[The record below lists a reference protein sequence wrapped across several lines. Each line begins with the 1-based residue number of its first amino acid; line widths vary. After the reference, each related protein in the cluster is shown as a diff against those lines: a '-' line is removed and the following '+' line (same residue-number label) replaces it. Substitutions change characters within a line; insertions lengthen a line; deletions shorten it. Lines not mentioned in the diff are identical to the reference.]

1 MNRKITLAFDER
13 RPIYVP
19 SRAIF
24 LVKAV
29 MIAVSCYFVDLVSA
43 APPEGNAI
51 KFRPGRINFFNQI
64 QSTTPEVLTIRAF
77 ATMAMWTGSYC
88 VLQCIYNMLSII
100 AVGSGLSPVK
110 SWRPLFGFLLEAYTV
125 RRF

>member
-1 MNRKITLAFDER
+1 MNKPYESKNTPAFDER
-13 RPIYVP
+13 HPDYVP

-29 MIAVSCYFVDLVSA
+29 MIAISCYLFVDLVSA

-51 KFRPGRINFFNQI
+51 KFWPGRINFFSRI
-64 QSTTPEVLTIRAF
+64 QSTTPEELTIRAF
-77 ATMAMWTGSYC
+77 ATMAMWTSSYC
-88 VLQCIYNMLSII
+88 VLQCVYNTLPII

-110 SWRPLFGFLLEAYTV
+110 S
-125 RRF
+125 